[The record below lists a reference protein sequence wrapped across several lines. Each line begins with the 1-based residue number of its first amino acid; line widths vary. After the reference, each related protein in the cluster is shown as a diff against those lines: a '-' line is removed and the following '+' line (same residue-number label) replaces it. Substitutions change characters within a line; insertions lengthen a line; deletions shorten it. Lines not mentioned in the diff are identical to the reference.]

1 MLSSQPPA
9 SPLTNTAAAPATE
22 ASARRDAE
30 RERRIARG
38 RAEAAAEPL
47 AVALSSTGG
56 NGAPPELTPLQ
67 ELSAIAVL
75 LYGPRWTTDVARD
88 LGHGDGRTVR
98 RWKSG
103 EAKVSPPDLAHIRRI
118 ARKRAEA
125 ITRLVGDRMDE
136 PPKPQ
141 RDPAAIRAA
150 FEATIAAARAA
161 ASAEG

>member
-1 MLSSQPPA
+1 MPFTSSAP
-9 SPLTNTAAAPATE
+9 AAPLISDDAALLG

-38 RAEAAAEPL
+38 RAEAAEAPL
-47 AVALSSTGG
+47 AVALSGRDRG
-56 NGAPPELTPLQ
+56 NGGPVELSPLQ
-67 ELSAIAVL
+67 EFSAIAEL

-103 EAKVSPPDLAHIRRI
+103 EAQVSPIDLVNLRRI

-125 ITRLVGDRMDE
+125 ITRLVGDRLDE
-136 PPKPQ
+136 PPTPK
-141 RDPAAIRAA
+141 RDPAETRAR
-150 FEATIAAARAA
+150 FEALMAERRAA
-161 ASAEG
+161 AQA